1 MLLFCIRQS
10 VKELVRTLKKNIYI
24 YIYIMHVCIQILFE
38 TQIPT
43 FKNN

>member
-10 VKELVRTLKKNIYI
+10 VKELVRTLKYIYI
-24 YIYIMHVCIQILFE
+24 YIYIMYVCIQILFE